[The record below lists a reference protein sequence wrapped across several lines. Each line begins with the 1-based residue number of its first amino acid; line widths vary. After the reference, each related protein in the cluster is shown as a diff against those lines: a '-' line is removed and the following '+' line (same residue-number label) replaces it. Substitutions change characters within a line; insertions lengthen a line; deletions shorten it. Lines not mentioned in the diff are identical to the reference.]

1 MTSCAGR
8 ESRLGSVTSWVG
20 RAGRNQ
26 PKCEN
31 LMNIVEYFEMRRR
44 EVEEQ
49 LEAIESG
56 RVLRLVCETKT
67 GAVDVTEQEKQ
78 RLRQTSKDYW
88 RAAENLRRI
97 NSSQK

>member
-1 MTSCAGR
+1 MTS
-8 ESRLGSVTSWVG
+8 VTG
-20 RAGRNQ
+20 G
-26 PKCEN
+26 CEYP
-31 LMNIVEYFEMRRR
+31 MNIVEYFEMRKR

-67 GAVDVTEQEKQ
+67 GSIDVTEQEKQ
-78 RLRQTSKDYW
+78 RLRQVSKDYW

-97 NSSQK
+97 NSSQSLR

>member
-1 MTSCAGR
+1 MTRQAR
-8 ESRLGSVTSWVG
+8 T
-20 RAGRNQ
+20 RNA
-26 PKCEN
+26 
-31 LMNIVEYFEMRRR
+31 MNIVEYFEMRRR

-56 RVLRLVCETKT
+56 RVLRLVCETQT
-67 GAVDVTEQEKQ
+67 GAVDVTEQEKL

>member
-1 MTSCAGR
+1 MTA
-8 ESRLGSVTSWVG
+8 VTG
-20 RAGRNQ
+20 TRNA
-26 PKCEN
+26 
-31 LMNIVEYFEMRRR
+31 MNIVEYFEMRRR

-56 RVLRLVCETKT
+56 RVLRLVCETQT
-67 GAVDVTEQEKQ
+67 GAVDVTEQEKL

>member
-1 MTSCAGR
+1 LRCG
-8 ESRLGSVTSWVG
+8 
-20 RAGRNQ
+20 
-26 PKCEN
+26 K
-31 LMNIVEYFEMRRR
+31 R

-97 NSSQK
+97 NSSQKVRDFRAVTCYPAQSAMWWY

>member
-1 MTSCAGR
+1 MPITEDDPRCGR
-8 ESRLGSVTSWVG
+8 MRK
-20 RAGRNQ
+20 A
-26 PKCEN
+26 
-31 LMNIVEYFEMRRR
+31 MNIVEYFEMRKR

-56 RVLRLVCETKT
+56 RVIRLVCETKT
-67 GAVDVTEQEKQ
+67 GPVDVTEQEKQ
-78 RLRQTSKDYW
+78 KLRQASKDYW